1 MKDRTLTKTRKGT
14 RVDEN
19 SQVSLDT
26 LSKGSLF
33 VMGGI
38 SALIG
43 LWAAISFVSALVG
56 SGGPLALVRSWF
68 EAVIGM

>member
-1 MKDRTLTKTRKGT
+1 MKEKNMTKAKPRTRG
-14 RVDEN
+14 DEN
-19 SQVSLDT
+19 SQVGLDA
-26 LSKGSLF
+26 LSKGSL
-33 VMGGI
+33 VAMGGI

-43 LWAAISFVSALVG
+43 VWALISFVSALTG

>member
-1 MKDRTLTKTRKGT
+1 MKDRTMTTARKRTRAK
-14 RVDEN
+14 ES
-19 SQVSLDT
+19 SQVGLDT
-26 LSKGSLF
+26 LSKGSLV

-43 LWAAISFVSALVG
+43 LWAAISFVSALIG
-56 SGGPLALVRSWF
+56 GGGPLALVRSWF